1 MAKVNRFIGSKAV
14 NSGVLLLQLIVVIV
28 GVYLAGKS
36 GPFLADDYPNIIDNQ
51 GVVLQRLNAKELA
64 AAWSGNTS
72 GPFKRPLA
80 SLSFALNYFYAGQQF
95 DPVPFKLTNIGIH
108 VINSFLVFLL
118 SCQLLKIASP
128 NSPVR
133 KLAFLSALIWAVHPL
148 QLTSVLYVVQRMNS
162 MACMFMLSGFLV
174 FLKGRLQLE
183 KPAGLLF
190 MVLGCVLGTGLG
202 VLSKENALL
211 LPLLIFVSEVTLLP
225 PIPIASRFKVYSY
238 YLVTVILPVL
248 FGLAY
253 LLTHPEYVL
262 GGYLTREFT
271 LAERLMSEAR
281 ILFYYLGLLFYPD
294 NTQLSLAH
302 DDFVLSKGPFQPFGT
317 VLSITGIVVLIVVAI
332 YNTCQNKT
340 RFLNFAV
347 LWFFVGHAMESTI
360 FPLELIYEHR
370 NYLPSIGIVLA
381 LVALLYELLTKQISS
396 RLLNGLYACII
407 GSLALATHTRAA
419 IWSNLDSFSYF
430 EVRNHPGSVRAN
442 SAYANNLELK
452 RGPNAETYQY
462 YLTASK
468 LNIFEV
474 STLIEMFMELN
485 RLINFQGVAKD
496 QKYAALPTRYD
507 EPLVLDVKYME
518 ALRDLVHKEVLRRIS
533 DKSHPLRTMDSIR
546 TAATCLING
555 DYECK
560 TIAANVLE
568 WSDAALMQPNF
579 TDKPMMHLIKAKV
592 YFTQG
597 QTESTFEEMDRAIA
611 LDPNRMYFRAEK
623 AYLFIELKEYDKAE
637 DVIREAELLG
647 VANGF
652 DAKEFQK
659 LRDAIVYKKA
669 IAQTPKAIIS
679 PSDIIQHP

>member
-1 MAKVNRFIGSKAV
+1 MEKSSNGGTLARLA
-14 NSGVLLLQLIVVIV
+14 VLLFLSVVIY
-28 GVYLAGKS
+28 GIYFPGRN
-36 GPFLADDYPNIIDNQ
+36 GPFLADDYPNIVDNN
-51 GVVLQRLNAKELA
+51 GVLIESLSFEGLA
-64 AAWSGNTS
+64 SAWSANTS

-95 DPVPFKLTNIGIH
+95 DPIPFKLTNIGIH
-108 VINSFLVFLL
+108 AINSYLVFLL
-118 SCQLLKIASP
+118 ACSLFKAALLDA
-128 NSPVR
+128 PVR

-183 KPAGLLF
+183 KPAGVLF

-211 LPLLIFVSEVTLLP
+211 LPLLMFVSEVTLLP
-225 PIPIASRFKVYSY
+225 PIPIESRFKLYGY
-238 YLVTVILPVL
+238 YLVSVILPVL
-248 FGLAY
+248 FGAAY

-271 LAERLMSEAR
+271 LVERLMSEAR

-302 DDFVLSKGPFQPFGT
+302 DDFVLSKGLFQPIGT
-317 VLSITGIVVLIVVAI
+317 LLSIAGIVVLIVVAI
-332 YNTCQNKT
+332 YNACQKKA
-340 RFLNFAV
+340 RFLNFAI

-370 NYLPSIGIVLA
+370 NYLPSIGITLA
-381 LVALLYELLTKQISS
+381 LVALLHEVLTKHISNG
-396 RLLNGLYACII
+396 LLNVLYACII

-442 SAYANNLELK
+442 SAYANSLELK
-452 RGPNAETYQY
+452 RGPNAETYQH

-468 LNIFEV
+468 LNVFEV

-485 RLINFQGVAKD
+485 RLIGFQGVAKD
-496 QKYAALPTRYD
+496 QKYAALPMRYD
-507 EPLVLDVKYME
+507 EPLVLDVRYME
-518 ALRDLVHKEVLRRIS
+518 ALRDLVHKEILHRIS

-597 QTESTFEEMDRAIA
+597 QTENTFAEMDKAIA

-623 AYLFIELKEYDKAE
+623 AYLFIELNEYVKAE
-637 DVIREAELLG
+637 DVIRQAELLG

-659 LRDAIVYKKA
+659 LRDAIVYKKS
-669 IAQTPKAIIS
+669 IAHTPKMMIS
-679 PSDIIQHP
+679 PP

>member
-1 MAKVNRFIGSKAV
+1 MNLDSKFTRKLTQSNWTIFLLVCALVFFIYAVGKGGPFIG
-14 NSGVLLLQLIVVIV
+14 
-28 GVYLAGKS
+28 
-36 GPFLADDYPNIIDNQ
+36 DDYPNILDNSGIQ
-51 GVVLQRLNAKELA
+51 FQQFCWEDFSS
-64 AAWSGNTS
+64 AWSANTS

-108 VINSFLVFLL
+108 IINSFLVFLL
-118 SCQLLKIASP
+118 SCQLFRAAALDA
-128 NSPVR
+128 PVR

-183 KPAGLLF
+183 KPAGVLF

-225 PIPIASRFKVYSY
+225 PVPIAPRSKVYSY
-238 YLVTVILPVL
+238 YLVTVISPVL
-248 FGLAY
+248 FGAAY

-302 DDFVLSKGPFQPFGT
+302 DDFVLSKGLLQPIET
-317 VLSITGIVVLIVVAI
+317 VLAIAGIALLIVITI
-332 YNTCQNKT
+332 YNTCQKKA
-340 RFLNFAV
+340 RFLSFAI

-381 LVALLYELLTKQISS
+381 LVALLHEVLTKYISNG
-396 RLLNGLYACII
+396 LLNALYACII
-407 GSLALATHTRAA
+407 FSLALATHTRAA
-419 IWSNLDSFSYF
+419 IWSSLDSFSYF
-430 EVRNHPGSVRAN
+430 EMRNHPGSVRAN

-452 RGPNAETYQY
+452 RGPNAETYQH

-468 LNIFEV
+468 LNVFEV

-485 RLINFQGVAKD
+485 RLIGFQGVAKD
-496 QKYAALPTRYD
+496 QKYAALPMRYD
-507 EPLVLDVKYME
+507 EPLVLDVRYME
-518 ALRDLVHKEVLRRIS
+518 ALRDLVHKEILRRIS

-568 WSDAALMQPNF
+568 WSGAALMQPNF

-597 QTESTFEEMDRAIA
+597 QTENTFVEMDKAIA

-623 AYLFIELKEYDKAE
+623 AYLFIELNEYIKAE
-637 DVIREAELLG
+637 DVIRQAELLG

-659 LRDAIVYKKA
+659 LRDAIVYKKS
-669 IAQTPKAIIS
+669 IAQTPKTIIS
-679 PSDIIQHP
+679 PP

>member
-1 MAKVNRFIGSKAV
+1 MSLMANSLIRWRTGLIQVNWFVFVILIAVVSFAYYPGRIGAF
-14 NSGVLLLQLIVVIV
+14 V
-28 GVYLAGKS
+28 G
-36 GPFLADDYPNIIDNQ
+36 DDFPNIIDNN
-51 GVVLQRLNAKELA
+51 GVLLGNLSKQELA
-64 AAWSGNTS
+64 AAWSANTS

-80 SLSFALNYFYAGQQF
+80 SLSFALNYFYADQQF

-108 VINSFLVFLL
+108 IINSFLVFLL
-118 SCQLLKIASP
+118 SCQLFRTAAP
-128 NSPVR
+128 DTPVR
-133 KLAFLSALIWAVHPL
+133 KLAFLSALIWALHPL

-162 MACMFMLSGFLV
+162 MACMFMLGGFLV
-174 FLKGRLQLE
+174 FLNGRLQLE
-183 KPAGLLF
+183 KPAGVLY
-190 MVLGCVLGTGLG
+190 MVLGCVLGTGFG

-211 LPLLIFVSEVTLLP
+211 LPLLIFVSEVTLFS
-225 PIPIASRFKVYSY
+225 PIPIASRFKLYSY

-248 FGLAY
+248 FGVAY
-253 LLTHPEYVL
+253 LLAHPEYVL
-262 GGYLTREFT
+262 GGYLAREFT
-271 LAERLMSEAR
+271 LVERLMSEAR

-302 DDFVLSKGPFQPFGT
+302 DDFVLSKGLFQPIET
-317 VLSITGIVVLIVVAI
+317 VLSLAGVTLLIVLAI
-332 YNTCQNKT
+332 YNTCQKKA
-340 RFLNFAV
+340 RFLNFAI

-370 NYLPSIGIVLA
+370 NYLPSIGVALA
-381 LVALLYELLTKQISS
+381 LVALLHEVLTKHVSNG
-396 RLLNGLYACII
+396 LLNVLFACII
-407 GSLALATHTRAA
+407 GSLAFATHTRAA

-442 SAYANNLELK
+442 SAYANTLELK
-452 RGPNAETYQY
+452 HGPNAETYQH

-468 LNIFEV
+468 LNAFEV

-485 RLINFQGVAKD
+485 RLIGFQGVAKD
-496 QKYAALPTRYD
+496 QNYSELPVRYD
-507 EPLVLDVKYME
+507 EPLVLNVTYME
-518 ALRDLVHKEVLRRIS
+518 ALRDLVHREILRRIS

-568 WSDAALMQPNF
+568 WSDAALRQPNF

-597 QTESTFEEMDRAIA
+597 QTENTFVEMDKAIA

-623 AYLFIELKEYDKAE
+623 AYLFIELNEYIKAE
-637 DVIREAELLG
+637 DVIRQAELLG

-659 LRDAIVYKKA
+659 LRDAIVYKRS
-669 IAQTPKAIIS
+669 IAHTQKP
-679 PSDIIQHP
+679 